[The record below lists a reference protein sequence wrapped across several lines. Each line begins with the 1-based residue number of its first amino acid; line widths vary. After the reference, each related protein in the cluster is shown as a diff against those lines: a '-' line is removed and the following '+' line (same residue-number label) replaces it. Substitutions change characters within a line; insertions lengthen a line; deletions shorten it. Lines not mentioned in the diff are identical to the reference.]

1 MQTVCRD
8 CFHEYEQEHDG
19 PCPRCDS
26 PRQVMHEELFD
37 LTMAHIDC
45 DAFYASIEKRDNP
58 ALLSKPLIIGGGH
71 RGVVSTACYL
81 ARGYGVH
88 SAMPMF
94 KANKLCPD
102 AVVMPPN
109 MKKYAA
115 ASKEIRE
122 IFDHLTPL
130 VEPLSID
137 EAFLDLSG
145 TEKLHHARAAASL
158 ARAAK
163 EIEQNIGI
171 TVSIGLSYNKF
182 LAKMASDMN
191 KPRGFSVVGRA
202 EAPGFL
208 ARQPISNMWGVG
220 KVTQAKM
227 KRNGIT
233 TIGQLQHMDKHD
245 LMKSYGI
252 LGERLYHFSRGE
264 DVRTVSPDSKVKSI
278 SNEIT
283 LDTDIADFDRLR
295 KLLWPLCEKVSS
307 RLKAKH
313 LAGWTITLKLKTANF
328 RQVSRSLSLDSP
340 TRMAEVIF
348 ETGMHLLKPE
358 CQGLE
363 YRLIGIGVGNLA
375 SEDGADQPDLVDTG
389 KTKKLEAEKAM
400 DKIRGRF
407 GTDKI
412 KKGRNF

>member
-8 CFHEYEQEHDG
+8 CFHEYERECDG

-26 PRQVMHEELFD
+26 PRQLRHEELFG
-37 LTMAHIDC
+37 LTIAHIDC

-58 ALLSKPLIIGGGH
+58 DLLSKPLIIGGGH

-81 ARGYGVH
+81 ARGFGIH

-94 KANKLCPD
+94 KANRLCPN

-115 ASKEIRE
+115 VSAEIRE
-122 IFDHLTPL
+122 IFDQLTPL

-137 EAFLDLSG
+137 EAFLDLTG
-145 TEKLHHARAAASL
+145 TEKLHHATAAASL

-163 EIEQNIGI
+163 QIEDKIGI
-171 TVSIGLSYNKF
+171 TVSVGLSYNKF
-182 LAKMASDMN
+182 LAKMASDLN
-191 KPRGFSVVGRA
+191 KPRGFSVIGRA
-202 EAPGFL
+202 EAPSFL
-208 ARQPISNMWGVG
+208 ARQPISKMWGVG

-227 KRNGIT
+227 KRSGIT
-233 TIGQLQHMDKHD
+233 TIGQLQHMGKHD
-245 LMKSYGI
+245 LMKAYGI

-264 DVRTVSPDSKVKSI
+264 DVRIVSSESKVKSI

-283 LDTDIADFDRLR
+283 LDTDIADYQTLR
-295 KLLWPLCEKVSS
+295 KLLWPLCEKVSG
-307 RLKAKH
+307 RLKAKQ
-313 LAGWTITLKLKTANF
+313 LAGWTVTLKLKTANF

-340 TRMAEVIF
+340 TRMAETIF
-348 ETGMHLLKPE
+348 ETGLHLLKPE

-363 YRLIGIGVGNLA
+363 YRLIGIGVGNLC
-375 SEDGADQPDLVDTG
+375 SEDGADQPDLVDSG
-389 KTKKLEAEKAM
+389 KTRKLEAEKAM

-407 GTDKI
+407 GSDVI
-412 KKGRNF
+412 KKGRNL

>member
-8 CFHEYEQEHDG
+8 CFHEYERAEDG

-26 PRQVMHEELFD
+26 PRQIRHEELFT
-37 LTMAHIDC
+37 LTIAHIDC

-58 ALLSKPLIIGGGH
+58 DLLSKPLIIGGGH

-94 KANKLCPD
+94 KALKACPN
-102 AVVMPPN
+102 AVVLRPD

-115 ASKEIRE
+115 ASAEIRE
-122 IFDHLTPL
+122 IFDHMTPL
-130 VEPLSID
+130 VEPISID
-137 EAFLDLSG
+137 EAFLDLGG
-145 TEKLHHARAAASL
+145 TEKLHHATAAATL
-158 ARAAK
+158 CRAAK
-163 EIEQNIGI
+163 EIEEKVGI
-171 TVSIGLSYNKF
+171 TVSVGLSYNKF

-191 KPRGFSVVGRA
+191 KPRGFSVVGRT
-202 EAPGFL
+202 EAPTFL
-208 ARQPISNMWGVG
+208 ARQPISRMWGVG

-233 TIGQLQHMDKHD
+233 MIGQLQGMDKHA
-245 LMKSYGI
+245 LMKTFGI

-264 DVRTVSPDSKVKSI
+264 DIRIVNTASKVKSI

-283 LDTDIADFDRLR
+283 LDVDIADYDTLR

-313 LAGWTITLKLKTANF
+313 LAGRTVTLKLKTAGF

-340 TRMAEVIF
+340 TRMADTIF
-348 ETGMHLLKPE
+348 ETGVHLLKPE

-363 YRLIGIGVGNLA
+363 YRLIGIGVGNLVG
-375 SEDGADQPDLVDTG
+375 EDGADQPDLVDTG
-389 KTKKLEAEKAM
+389 KARRLEAEKAM
-400 DKIRGRF
+400 DRIRGRF

-412 KKGRNF
+412 KKGRNL